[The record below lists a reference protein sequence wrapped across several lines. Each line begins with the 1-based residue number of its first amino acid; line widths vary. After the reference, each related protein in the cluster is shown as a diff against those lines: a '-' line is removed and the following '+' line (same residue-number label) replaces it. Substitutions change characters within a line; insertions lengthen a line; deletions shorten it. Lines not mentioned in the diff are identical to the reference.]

1 MNNVVQEVTQANGAL
16 AVLWDMDG
24 TLVDSE
30 PLHQRT
36 LLAVLASVGVE
47 SGSDLFE
54 STIGLSEGDV
64 HSHCVDRFGLCI
76 GASEWI
82 AFRNAAYAREAR
94 ALRPRPGALEAVRAL
109 ASRGVAQAV
118 VSNSSRPVLDISLGA
133 LQLQEALA
141 VTVSRSDVRRG
152 KPDPEPYLR
161 AASLLRVAAADALV
175 IEDSPTGAAS
185 GLAAGMRVLVWLPEG
200 VLVGAFPAACHFVST
215 AADLA
220 AFLSFNV
227 QGAS

>member
-1 MNNVVQEVTQANGAL
+1 MNNSVPKVSQANGAL

-36 LLAVLASVGVE
+36 LLDVLASVGVE
-47 SGSDLFE
+47 SVSDLFE

-64 HSHCVDRFGLCI
+64 HAHCVDRFGLSI
-76 GASEWI
+76 GAPEWI
-82 AFRNAAYAREAR
+82 AFRNAAYAREAQ
-94 ALRPRPGALEAVRAL
+94 ALRPRPGALEALRAL
-109 ASRGVAQAV
+109 ASRGIGQAV

-133 LQLQEALA
+133 LHLQEVLA
-141 VTVSRSDVRRG
+141 VTVSRTDVRRG

-161 AASLLRVAAADALV
+161 AASLLGVAAADALV

-200 VLVGAFPAACHFVST
+200 VPVSAFHAACRCVST
-215 AADLA
+215 AEELA
-220 AFLSFNV
+220 AFLSLNV
-227 QGAS
+227 RGAS